1 MTQFTNSII
10 SSLSINEVF
19 YKWIDTK
26 RPKLKTSTIQK
37 YISTYNKHIT
47 HQIGCYLTDA
57 ISSDTVNKY
66 LISTYSKANI
76 SASLFNLIRYLV
88 KATINYGVQMQ
99 YITNITI
106 LVEAAHRKNT
116 NIMILST
123 SQQKELIKCLTSDEI
138 TSVKLG
144 ILIALHTGMRLG
156 EICGLQRN
164 NIDFENGIIHVTKT
178 VQRIKKDENTTAL
191 ITDIPKSLSSF
202 RDIPLTNFLM
212 NYLNKYNINNLSEDT
227 YILSKSHKPFEP
239 RTLQY
244 GLARFINQIGI
255 NNFHFHCLR
264 HTFATNCIRAGMDPK
279 TLSELLGH
287 SNISITLNLYV
298 HSDFEQKKKQI
309 ELFEE
314 RYFQDI
320 S

>member
-1 MTQFTNSII
+1 M
-10 SSLSINEVF
+10 NEVF

-26 RPKLKTSTIQK
+26 KPKLKTSTIQK
-37 YISTYNKHIT
+37 YISIYNKHIT
-47 HQIGCYLTDA
+47 HQIGCYSTDT

-66 LISTYSKANI
+66 LISIYDKSNM
-76 SASLFNLIRYLV
+76 SASLFNQIRYLV
-88 KATINYGVQMQ
+88 KAIINYGVQMQ
-99 YITNITI
+99 YITNTAI
-106 LVEAAHRKNT
+106 LVESARRKNT
-116 NIMILST
+116 HVMILSA

-164 NIDFENGIIHVTKT
+164 NIDFENGIIHITKT
-178 VQRIKKDENTTAL
+178 VQRIKKDNNATSL
-191 ITDIPKSLSSF
+191 ITDIPKSVSSS
-202 RDIPLTNFLM
+202 RDIPLTNSLM
-212 NYLNKYNINNLSEDT
+212 NYFSNYNINNLSKDV
-227 YILSKSHKPFEP
+227 YILSKNHKPFEP

-244 GLARFINQIGI
+244 GLARFINQIGVS
-255 NNFHFHCLR
+255 NFHFHCLR

-309 ELFEE
+309 ELLEE
-314 RYFQDI
+314 KYFQDI

>member
-1 MTQFTNSII
+1 MSHLPNNTI

-19 YKWIDTK
+19 YKWIETK
-26 RPKLKTSTIQK
+26 KPKLKTSTIQK
-37 YISTYNKHIT
+37 YISTYNRHIT
-47 HQIGCYLTDA
+47 HQIGFYLTDT
-57 ISSDTVNKY
+57 ISSDTINKY
-66 LISTYSKANI
+66 LISTYDNANL

-116 NIMILST
+116 NIIILSIP
-123 SQQKELIKCLTSDEI
+123 QQKELIKCLTSDDI

-164 NIDFENGIIHVTKT
+164 NIDFENGIIHVAKT
-178 VQRIKKDENTTAL
+178 AQRIKKDKNTTSL

-212 NYLNKYNINNLSEDT
+212 NYLSKYNINNLSEDT
-227 YILSKSHKPFEP
+227 YILSKTNKPFEP

-255 NNFHFHCLR
+255 KNFHFHCLR

-309 ELFEE
+309 KLFEE
-314 RYFQDI
+314 KYFQDI